1 MSKIERDNTMLD
13 LAIKVILEFGD
24 ERYDIERVN
33 LNISCQVVSNGEN
46 KGRVYYEVLY
56 ECGTTKYSWEWN
68 YLVKIYFWKDTGSI
82 DYVVFGDGSN
92 LLKKDMEAIRNEQK
106 QKNCST
112 NMCYGD
118 DFLYVCKLY
127 SSKRRGN
134 NKRYCA

>member
-13 LAIKVILEFGD
+13 LAIKVILEFGH

-106 QKNCST
+106 QKKVDLNI
-112 NMCYGD
+112 
-118 DFLYVCKLY
+118 F
-127 SSKRRGN
+127 
-134 NKRYCA
+134 

>member
-56 ECGTTKYSWEWN
+56 ECGTNKYYWEWN

-106 QKNCST
+106 QKKVDLNI
-112 NMCYGD
+112 
-118 DFLYVCKLY
+118 F
-127 SSKRRGN
+127 
-134 NKRYCA
+134 